1 MVEGACRMRSQAKCG
16 AFFAALCACV
26 LLFGC
31 FGCIIPQCVGD
42 GVYQADYWAEKG
54 DIPKTREVLGAL
66 KEIVPK
72 PSMPI
77 SDKTHYVVIHN
88 IQEHKSLWSQ
98 ITGVAAGFL
107 GFSPGAFEAILG
119 ALVTALGGGGV
130 WKLFREVRKRRHAE
144 GRADKAEATTDDC
157 YDVLDSQD
165 LQDKTPA
172 ELKRQIAKR
181 QANRYDGFRRNN
193 S

>member
-1 MVEGACRMRSQAKCG
+1 MRSQTKCG
-16 AFFAALCACV
+16 AFSMALCACV

-42 GVYQADYWAEKG
+42 GVHQADYWSARGETDKA
-54 DIPKTREVLGAL
+54 REILGAL

-77 SDKTHYVVIHN
+77 SEQSHYVVIRD

-107 GFSPGAFEAILG
+107 GLSPGAFEAILG
-119 ALVTALGGGGV
+119 AVLTALGGGGV
-130 WKLFREVRKRRHAE
+130 WKLLCEVRKRKNAE
-144 GRADKAEATTDDC
+144 GRAGKAEATTDDC
-157 YDVLDSQD
+157 YEVLDAEEFGEKQ
-165 LQDKTPA
+165 PA
-172 ELKRQIAKR
+172 ELKREIAKR
-181 QANRYDGFRRNN
+181 QANRYDGFRKNN
-193 S
+193 KT